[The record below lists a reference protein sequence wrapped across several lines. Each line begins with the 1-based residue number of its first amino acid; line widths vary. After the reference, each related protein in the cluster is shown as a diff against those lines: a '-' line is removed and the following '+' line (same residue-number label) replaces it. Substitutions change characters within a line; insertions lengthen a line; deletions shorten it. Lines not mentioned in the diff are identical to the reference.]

1 MCARFLSYLLLL
13 YIGRVHGAISWCT
26 VLGEVHP
33 ASAQTQS
40 IISDTDML
48 RFDENKPNKLTRDYE
63 WESTENI
70 IYKYD
75 MAKHT
80 DKEEDWATYREC
92 KSNITALIEQTKR
105 DKNSLDENNKSHRN
119 VWQTIDGIIG
129 EAQMDRK
136 IHCIGNYSDQ

>member
-1 MCARFLSYLLLL
+1 
-13 YIGRVHGAISWCT
+13 
-26 VLGEVHP
+26 
-33 ASAQTQS
+33 
-40 IISDTDML
+40 ML

-80 DKEEDWATYREC
+80 DKEEDWATHREC

-119 VWQTIDGIIG
+119 VWQTINGIIG

-136 IHCIGNYSDQ
+136 IHCIGNYSDLMIYGIDAAEYNNYHYVNIGRLPTTYLLIHTS